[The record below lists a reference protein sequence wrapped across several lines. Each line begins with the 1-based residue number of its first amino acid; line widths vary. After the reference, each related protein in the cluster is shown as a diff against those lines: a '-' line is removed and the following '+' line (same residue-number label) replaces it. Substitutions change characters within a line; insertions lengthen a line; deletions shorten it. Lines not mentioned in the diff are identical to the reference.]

1 MENLESVIE
10 SVLFVAGEA
19 VELSLLSEK
28 FEVTEKAL
36 NKAIENL
43 NKKYNENSG
52 IQIIKFKN
60 KIQFATN
67 PNNAEIIE
75 SVLNPIKEKVLSRAT
90 LETLAIIAY
99 KQPITRLEIE
109 EIRGVNSD
117 YAIDLLS
124 KNSLIEVVGRKD
136 AIGKPLLFGTTD
148 DFLKR
153 FELLDLSSLPKY
165 EEILAS
171 LKTIN
176 TKTEPVDDELFH
188 AEDLSH
194 EKPEVDEVQPQQKV
208 E

>member
-1 MENLESVIE
+1 MDNLESVIE
-10 SVLFVAGEA
+10 SILYVSGEA
-19 VELSLLSEK
+19 VEIKLLCEK
-28 FEVTEKAL
+28 FELTGKQL
-36 NKAIENL
+36 NKALENL
-43 NKKYNENSG
+43 SKKYNENSG

-67 PNNAEIIE
+67 PNNAEVIE
-75 SVLNPIKEKVLSRAT
+75 TVLNPIKEKVLSRAT

-176 TKTEPVDDELFH
+176 TNAPQDDELFH
-188 AEDLSH
+188 AEDLSK
-194 EKPEVDEVQPQQKV
+194 EKPELTPAEQPTEQAN
-208 E
+208 

>member
-10 SVLFVAGEA
+10 SVLFVSGEA

-28 FEVTEKAL
+28 FEVTNKELEKAL
-36 NKAIENL
+36 TNL
-43 NKKYNENSG
+43 NKKYNETSG
-52 IQIIKFKN
+52 IQIVKFKN

-67 PNNAEIIE
+67 PNNANVIE

-117 YAIDLLS
+117 YAIDLLA

-153 FELLDLSSLPKY
+153 FELMDLESLPKY
-165 EEILAS
+165 EEILSS

-176 TKTEPVDDELFH
+176 TKQPVDNELFH
-188 AEDLSH
+188 AEDLSK
-194 EKPEVDEVQPQQKV
+194 EKTVVSDEEIK
-208 E
+208 EAN

>member
-10 SVLFVAGEA
+10 SVLFVSGEA
-19 VELSLLSEK
+19 VELKLLSEK

-36 NKAIENL
+36 NKAIDNL
-43 NKKYNENSG
+43 CKKYNETSG
-52 IQIIKFKN
+52 IQIVKFKN

-67 PNNAEIIE
+67 PQNSGVIE
-75 SVLNPIKEKVLSRAT
+75 AVLNPIKEKVLSRAT

-117 YAIDLLS
+117 YAIDLLA
-124 KNSLIEVVGRKD
+124 KNSLIEIVGRKD

-153 FELLDLSSLPKY
+153 FELMDLASLPKY
-165 EEILAS
+165 EEILSS

-176 TKTEPVDDELFH
+176 TK
-188 AEDLSH
+188 
-194 EKPEVDEVQPQQKV
+194 
-208 E
+208 

>member
-1 MENLESVIE
+1 MENLESLIE
-10 SVLFVAGEA
+10 SVLYVAGEP
-19 VELSLLSEK
+19 VELSLISEK
-28 FEVTEKAL
+28 FEVTENALKKAL
-36 NKAIENL
+36 DNL
-43 NKKYNENSG
+43 NKKYNEKSG
-52 IQIIKFKN
+52 IQIVKFKN

-67 PNNAEIIE
+67 PQNAEAIE
-75 SVLNPIKEKVLSRAT
+75 KVLNPIKEKVLSRAT

-153 FELLDLSSLPKY
+153 FELLDLNSLPKY
-165 EEILAS
+165 EQILAQ

-176 TKTEPVDDELFH
+176 TAAQPDNELFH
-188 AEDLSH
+188 AEDLSK
-194 EKPEVDEVQPQQKV
+194 EKVSPEATEKA

>member
-10 SVLFVAGEA
+10 SVLFVSGEA

-28 FEVTEKAL
+28 FEVTNKELEKAL
-36 NKAIENL
+36 TNL

-52 IQIIKFKN
+52 IQIVKFKN

-67 PNNAEIIE
+67 PNNANVIE

-117 YAIDLLS
+117 YAIDLLA

-153 FELLDLSSLPKY
+153 FELMDLESLPKY
-165 EEILAS
+165 EEILSS

-176 TKTEPVDDELFH
+176 TKQPVDNELFH
-188 AEDLSH
+188 AEDLSK
-194 EKPEVDEVQPQQKV
+194 EKTVVSDEEIK
-208 E
+208 EAN

>member
-1 MENLESVIE
+1 MENLEGVIE
-10 SVLFVAGEA
+10 SVLYVSGEA
-19 VELSLLSEK
+19 VELSLLCEK
-28 FEVTEKAL
+28 FEVTEKQL
-36 NKAIENL
+36 NKALENL
-43 NKKYNENSG
+43 SKKYNETSG
-52 IQIIKFKN
+52 LQIVKFKN

-67 PNNAEIIE
+67 PTYANQIE

-117 YAIDLLS
+117 YAIDLLA

-153 FELLDLSSLPKY
+153 FELLDLNSLPKY
-165 EEILAS
+165 EEILSS

-176 TKTEPVDDELFH
+176 TKDMDNELFH
-188 AEDLSH
+188 AEDLSK
-194 EKPEVDEVQPQQKV
+194 EKVVEDEKKAN
-208 E
+208 

>member
-1 MENLESVIE
+1 MENLESLIE
-10 SVLFVAGEA
+10 SVLYVAGEP

-28 FEVTEKAL
+28 FEVTENAIKKAL
-36 NKAIENL
+36 ENL
-43 NKKYNENSG
+43 SKKYNETSG
-52 IQIIKFKN
+52 IQIVKFKN

-67 PNNAEIIE
+67 PQNAEAIE
-75 SVLNPIKEKVLSRAT
+75 KVLNPIKEKVLSRAT

-153 FELLDLSSLPKY
+153 FELLDLNSLPKY
-165 EEILAS
+165 EQILAQ

-176 TKTEPVDDELFH
+176 TAEKPDTELFH
-188 AEDLSH
+188 AEDLSK
-194 EKPEVDEVQPQQKV
+194 EKPESEENEIDAKAE
-208 E
+208 